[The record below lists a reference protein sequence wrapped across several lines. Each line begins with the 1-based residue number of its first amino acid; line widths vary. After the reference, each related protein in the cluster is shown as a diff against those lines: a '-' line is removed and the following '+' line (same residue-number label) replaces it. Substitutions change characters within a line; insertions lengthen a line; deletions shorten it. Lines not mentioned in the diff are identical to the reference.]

1 MEGKITWKRF
11 EGEAMIKKSLE
22 RKDDFPI
29 VYSRHDYIASKHPEQ
44 HCGPG
49 SLSIFSSSSVAQSSL
64 RWGF

>member
-11 EGEAMIKKSLE
+11 EGEAMIKKILE

-29 VYSRHDYIASKHPEQ
+29 VYSRYSYDYIASKHPEQ

-49 SLSIFSSSSVAQSSL
+49 SLAYLAVL
-64 RWGF
+64 L